1 MFRALLE
8 GFAYGVR
15 HHLEVLAEHG
25 LRPQRARVTNGGASS
40 VLWKQIVADVTGL
53 VLEPVLD
60 HPGSALGAAFAAG
73 MGSGA
78 FTAWSEVGRFVVLG
92 EPVLPRAGN
101 AEVYDERYRAYRAL
115 YEAIKPAA

>member
-1 MFRALLE
+1 MS
-8 GFAYGVR
+8 
-15 HHLEVLAEHG
+15 
-25 LRPQRARVTNGGASS
+25 PASCS
-40 VLWKQIVADVTGL
+40 S
-53 VLEPVLD
+53 PSLD

-92 EPVLPRAGN
+92 EPVLPRARN